1 MFPASSIY
9 RPDSV
14 VDCGDTREELL
25 PSHGT
30 RRALVVPL
38 KISFAGADR
47 IAMAG
52 PTVTGSGMT
61 GGSAESATGTL
72 EQALAHAAHLLEWD
86 PALATEQ
93 LDEILQVAPGHPV
106 ALQLLAAARS
116 LQGDTQRAL
125 DILVPL
131 ALAQPNWAAIH
142 LELGLALGQAGRGHE
157 AIHALQRAV
166 ALKPDLPQAWRA
178 LGDHLMAAGEQ
189 DAADAAYAS
198 HVRHSTRDPRLL
210 GAAVALVENRIPE
223 AEAALREHLK
233 QAPTDVAAIRMLA
246 EVAARLGRNE
256 DAQHLLERCLELAPS
271 FQEARQNYAL
281 VLHRSNQPEQA
292 LVQIEQLLAAEP
304 GHLGNRNLKAVVL
317 CRIGDYEPAIRIY
330 ADLLEHYPRN
340 AKVWV
345 SYGHALKTAGHAERA
360 IAAYRRSLELE
371 PSFGEVWWSLANLKT
386 FRFSA
391 GELAAMLGQLAR
403 ADLAD
408 DDRLHLEFAVGKAL
422 EDAGEYAPSFRHYAQ
437 GNAIRR
443 AQLHYSADDTHA
455 RVQYI
460 REHYTRDFF
469 TARAGAGSPARDPI
483 FVVGLPRA
491 GSTLIEQILSSHSQ
505 VEGTMELPEITS
517 ITRLLRMQGDADS
530 VMPYHDALA
539 TLDADALRALGE
551 RYLAHTRIQRKTE
564 APLFI
569 DKMPNNFMHLGLIHL
584 MLPNAKIIDARRH
597 PLACGFSAFKQ
608 HFARGQAFSYDL
620 EDIGRYY
627 RDYVALMAHFD
638 AVLPGRVHRVVY
650 ERMVEDTE
658 GEVRRL
664 LEYCGLPFEASCLR
678 FFQNPRPV
686 RTASSE
692 QVRQPIY
699 REGVDHWR
707 HYETWLGPL
716 ASALGTLLQSYP
728 AVPAWE

>member
-1 MFPASSIY
+1 MSAS
-9 RPDSV
+9 
-14 VDCGDTREELL
+14 
-25 PSHGT
+25 
-30 RRALVVPL
+30 
-38 KISFAGADR
+38 
-47 IAMAG
+47 
-52 PTVTGSGMT
+52 
-61 GGSAESATGTL
+61 GTL
-72 EQALAHAAHLLEWD
+72 EQALTHAARLLERD
-86 PALATEQ
+86 PALAVEQ
-93 LDEILQVAPGHPV
+93 LDEILQVAPGHPA

-116 LQGDTQRAL
+116 LQGDMQGAL
-125 DILVPL
+125 DILIPL
-131 ALAQPNWAAIH
+131 AQAQPNWAMIH
-142 LELGLALGQAGRGHE
+142 FDLGLALGDRGRGQE
-157 AIHALQRAV
+157 AIQALRRAV

-189 DAADAAYAS
+189 EAADAAYAS
-198 HVRHSTRDPRLL
+198 HVRYSTRDPRLL
-210 GAAVALVENRIPE
+210 TAAVALVENRIPE
-223 AEAALREHLK
+223 AEALLREHLK
-233 QAPTDVAAIRMLA
+233 QAPTDVAAIRMFA

-256 DAQHLLERCLELAPS
+256 DALHLLERCLELAPS

-292 LVQIEQLLAAEP
+292 LVQIEQLLAADP
-304 GHLGNRNLKAVVL
+304 GHLGCRNLKAVVL

-345 SYGHALKTAGHAERA
+345 SYGHALKTAGHTDRA

-391 GELAAMLGQLAR
+391 DELAAMRLQLAR
-403 ADLAD
+403 ADLAEAD
-408 DDRLHLEFAVGKAL
+408 LTEDDRLHLEFAVGKAL
-422 EDAGEYAPSFRHYAQ
+422 EDAGEYEPSFRHYAQ
-437 GNAIRR
+437 GNAIRHG
-443 AQLHYSADDTHA
+443 QLHYSADDTSA
-455 RVQYI
+455 RVRYI
-460 REHYTRDFF
+460 RAHYTSDFF
-469 TARAGAGSPARDPI
+469 AARAGAGSPAHDPI

-505 VEGTMELPEITS
+505 VEGTMELPEVTS

-530 VMPYHDALA
+530 AMPYHGALEA
-539 TLDADALRALGE
+539 LDADALRALGE
-551 RYLAHTRIQRKTE
+551 RYLAHTRIQRKTS

-569 DKMPNNFMHLGLIHL
+569 DKMPNNFMHVGLIHL

-597 PLACGFSAFKQ
+597 PLACCFSAFKQ
-608 HFARGQAFSYDL
+608 HFARGQSFSYDL
-620 EDIGRYY
+620 QDVGRYY

-638 AVLPGRVHRVVY
+638 AVLPGRIHRVVY
-650 ERMVEDTE
+650 ERMVDDTE

-664 LEYCGLPFEASCLR
+664 LEYCGLPFEESCLR

-707 HYETWLGPL
+707 HYAPWLGPL
-716 ASALGTLLQSYP
+716 ASALGTVLESYP
-728 AVPAWE
+728 EVPVLE

>member
-1 MFPASSIY
+1 
-9 RPDSV
+9 
-14 VDCGDTREELL
+14 
-25 PSHGT
+25 
-30 RRALVVPL
+30 
-38 KISFAGADR
+38 
-47 IAMAG
+47 
-52 PTVTGSGMT
+52 MT
-61 GGSAESATGTL
+61 DVSAIGTL
-72 EQALAHAAHLLEWD
+72 EQALAHAARLLERD
-86 PALATEQ
+86 SLLAVEQ
-93 LDEILQVAPGHPV
+93 LDEILRVAAGHPA

-116 LQGDTQRAL
+116 LQGDVQGAL
-125 DILVPL
+125 DILIPL
-131 ALAQPNWAAIH
+131 AQAQPNWALIH
-142 LELGLALGQAGRGHE
+142 FDLGLALGRRGRGQE
-157 AIHALQRAV
+157 AIQALRRAV

-189 DAADAAYAS
+189 GDADAAYAS
-198 HVRHSTRDPRLL
+198 HVRYSTRDPRLL
-210 GAAVALVENRIPE
+210 SAAVALVENRIPE
-223 AEAALREHLK
+223 AEALLREHLK
-233 QAPTDVAAIRMLA
+233 QAPTDVAAIRMFA

-256 DAQHLLERCLELAPS
+256 DAVNLLARCLELAPS
-271 FQEARQNYAL
+271 FHAARQNYAL
-281 VLHRSNQPEQA
+281 VLHRSNQSEQA
-292 LVQIEQLLAAEP
+292 LVEIERLLTAEP
-304 GHLGNRNLKAVVL
+304 GHLGCRNLKAAVL
-317 CRIGDYEPAIRIY
+317 CRIGDYETAIRIY
-330 ADLLEHYPRN
+330 ADLLEHYPHN

-345 SYGHALKTAGHAERA
+345 SHGHALKTAGHTDRA

-386 FRFSA
+386 YRF
-391 GELAAMLGQLAR
+391 GTDELAAMRRQLAR
-403 ADLAD
+403 ADITE

-422 EDAGEYAPSFRHYAQ
+422 EDAGEYEPSFRHYAQ

-469 TARAGAGSPARDPI
+469 AERADAGSAARDPI

-505 VEGTMELPEITS
+505 VEGTMELPEVTS
-517 ITRLLRMQGDADS
+517 ISRLLRMQGDADGA
-530 VMPYHDALA
+530 MPYHGALA
-539 TLDADALRALGE
+539 ALDADALRALGE
-551 RYLAHTRIQRKTE
+551 RYLAHTRIQRKTS

-569 DKMPNNFMHLGLIHL
+569 DKMPNNFMHIGLIHL

-597 PLACGFSAFKQ
+597 PLACCFSAFKQ
-608 HFARGQAFSYDL
+608 HFARGQNFSYGL
-620 EDIGRYY
+620 EDMGRYY

-638 AVLPGRVHRVVY
+638 AVLPGRIHRVVY
-650 ERMVEDTE
+650 ERMVDDTE

-664 LEYCGLPFEASCLR
+664 LEYCGLPFEESCLR

-707 HYETWLGPL
+707 HYAPWLGSL
-716 ASALGTLLQSYP
+716 ESVLGPVLERYP
-728 AVPAWE
+728 DVPVLE